1 MALPDGSVGN
11 TQISMGQMRT
21 EFRNDSNPILMS
33 QLYKGGALVP
43 ATQTTTT
50 STTTAIPNISGSPV
64 VSSNNFSGN
73 FSTTIGS
80 QLTASATC
88 GASGNV
94 TASGNIVFSI
104 GGANSNA
111 ATDEVEV
118 NGGGVMTGGVK
129 IVSSN
134 AVANASGNL
143 TVGTVYET
151 FTATGSGSLPSNWV
165 CTGNSGNCDS
175 GNGSLTTTI
184 SSGTNLQIPS
194 GVTSFKFLIFG
205 SCRARLRGDGSG
217 GYEGNAFVSFG
228 NGTGNYNS
236 TGTSTSAING
246 NVPTGG
252 VGDTEF
258 QFSDMY
264 GAFDV

>member
-1 MALPDGSVGN
+1 M
-11 TQISMGQMRT
+11 
-21 EFRNDSNPILMS
+21 
-33 QLYKGGALVP
+33 
-43 ATQTTTT
+43 
-50 STTTAIPNISGSPV
+50 TA
-64 VSSNNFSGN
+64 
-73 FSTTIGS
+73 
-80 QLTASATC
+80 
-88 GASGNV
+88 
-94 TASGNIVFSI
+94 
-104 GGANSNA
+104 
-111 ATDEVEV
+111 
-118 NGGGVMTGGVK
+118 GVK
-129 IVSSN
+129 VVSSN

-151 FTATGSGSLPSNWV
+151 FTAAGNNAVPSNWV

-184 SSGTNLQIPS
+184 SSGTNLQIPN

-205 SCRARLRGDGSG
+205 SCRARVRGDGSG
-217 GYEGNAFVSFG
+217 GYEGNASVSFG